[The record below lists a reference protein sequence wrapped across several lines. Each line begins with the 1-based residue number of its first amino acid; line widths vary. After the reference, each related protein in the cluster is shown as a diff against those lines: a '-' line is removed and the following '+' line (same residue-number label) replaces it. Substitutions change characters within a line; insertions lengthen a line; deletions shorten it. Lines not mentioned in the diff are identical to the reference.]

1 MSKPVFISYSS
12 AEYNEAKQIAK
23 RIEAAG
29 YGYWMAPESIEGG
42 KSYAQQIPQAIHGA
56 KVILVV
62 LSQKAMDSKWV
73 AREVDRAINENKRV
87 MPFLIEDAPMTD
99 EFQFYLTNV
108 QNYRGYLDFDG
119 EFARLLADLRNYIGE
134 PETPAAEQ
142 PKPAEAEAPVPERK
156 TAAELAGKASIVLN
170 KVELFRLR
178 EENKPENG
186 KNSKVAKVARSSAKV
201 VCCVFAGICFLLGIY
216 GLVSLHSFAGAF
228 FLVIS
233 AVILAIVYAPRSVTV
248 AGKKF
253 SSAAKSLVFDTP
265 AMNAADAAKLG
276 RLGNLRTLS
285 IKGGAILADDLLP
298 MIGPQLE
305 ELRIEGVQLS
315 RSAVKSLEAGK

>member
-42 KSYAQQIPQAIHGA
+42 KSYAQQIPQAIHNA

-62 LSQKAMDSKWV
+62 LSEKAMASKWV

-108 QNYRGYLDFDG
+108 QSYRGYLDFDA
-119 EFARLLADLRNYIGE
+119 EFSRMLDDLRSFIGE
-134 PETPAAEQ
+134 PENPAAAETA
-142 PKPAEAEAPVPERK
+142 PAEEDPAPVKK
-156 TAAELAGKASIVLN
+156 TAAELAGKADIVLN
-170 KVELFRLR
+170 KVDLFRLR
-178 EENKPENG
+178 EARQQAGENKAG
-186 KNSKVAKVARSSAKV
+186 KAALSAVKIL
-201 VCCVFAGICFLLGIY
+201 CCVLAGFCILLGLYSLISYGNPGLGVSFLLMGAGILA
-216 GLVSLHSFAGAF
+216 LVF
-228 FLVIS
+228 V
-233 AVILAIVYAPRSVTV
+233 PKKVTV
-248 AGKKF
+248 AGKKI
-253 SSAAKSLVFDTP
+253 SSGTKTLELTDP

-276 RLGNLRTLS
+276 RFKALRTLC
-285 IKGGAILADDLLP
+285 IKGGAILADDLVPL
-298 MIGPQLE
+298 IGPQLE

-315 RSAVKSLEAGK
+315 RSAVRSLEVR

>member
-56 KVILVV
+56 EVILVV

-73 AREVDRAINENKRV
+73 AKEVDRAINENKRV

-108 QNYRGYLDFDG
+108 QNYRGYLDFDA
-119 EFARLLADLRNYIGE
+119 EFSRLLADLRNYIDA

-142 PKPAEAEAPVPERK
+142 PEPAEAEEAAPVK
-156 TAAELAGKASIVLN
+156 KSVGELAGKASIVLD

-178 EENKPENG
+178 ETHKPENG
-186 KNSKVAKVARSSAKV
+186 KNNRAARVAMSSAKV
-201 VCCVFAGICFLLGIY
+201 VCSVFAGICFLLGLY
-216 GLVSLHSFAGAF
+216 GVITLHSFAGWF
-228 FLVIS
+228 FLIICAIIS
-233 AVILAIVYAPRSVTV
+233 AIVYGPKKVTA

-253 SSAAKSLVFDTP
+253 SSAAKSLEFDTP

-276 RLGNLRTLS
+276 RLENLRTLT

-298 MIGPQLE
+298 MIGPKLE
-305 ELRIEGVQLS
+305 ELRLEGVQLS
-315 RSAVKSLEAGK
+315 RSAVKSLEADR

>member
-1 MSKPVFISYSS
+1 MSEPIFISYSS

-42 KSYAQQIPQAIHGA
+42 KSYAQQIPQAIHDA

-62 LSQKAMDSKWV
+62 LSEKAMASKWV

-108 QNYRGYLDFDG
+108 QSYRGYLDFDA
-119 EFARLLADLRNYIGE
+119 EFSRMLADLRSFIGE
-134 PETPAAEQ
+134 PENPAA
-142 PKPAEAEAPVPERK
+142 AETVAEEEPAPVKK
-156 TAAELAGKASIVLN
+156 TAAELAGKADIVLN
-170 KVELFRLR
+170 KVDLFRLR
-178 EENKPENG
+178 EARQQAGENKAG
-186 KNSKVAKVARSSAKV
+186 KAALSAVKIL
-201 VCCVFAGICFLLGIY
+201 CCVLAGFCILLGLYSLISYRNSALGVSFLLMG
-216 GLVSLHSFAGAF
+216 
-228 FLVIS
+228 
-233 AVILAIVYAPRSVTV
+233 AVILALVFVPKKVTV
-248 AGKKF
+248 AGKKI
-253 SSAAKSLVFDTP
+253 SSGAKTLELTDP

-276 RLGNLRTLS
+276 RFKALRTLC
-285 IKGGAILADDLLP
+285 IKGGAILTDDLVP

-305 ELRIEGVQLS
+305 ELRLEGVQLS
-315 RSAVKSLEAGK
+315 RSAVRSLEVR